1 MNDVVVIYDA
11 AGVSYNVLP
20 EYVEMFLAM
29 EGFTK
34 EAPPTLSTAKS
45 SAGRQE
51 GE

>member
-11 AGVSYNVLP
+11 AGMPYNVLS
-20 EYVEMFLAM
+20 EYVEMFLAI

-34 EAPPTLSTAKS
+34 EAPSTSSTAKS
-45 SAGRQE
+45 SASRQE

>member
-1 MNDVVVIYDA
+1 MNDVVVVYDA

-34 EAPPTLSTAKS
+34 EAPSTAKS
-45 SAGRQE
+45 SADRQE

>member
-34 EAPPTLSTAKS
+34 EAPPALSTTKS
-45 SAGRQE
+45 STGRQE